1 MSKFSV
7 RFDDDVDQQLA
18 CIKNGGTSK
27 NERLQYLVRNHQAW
41 MNKIESLQEQLR
53 ASQRELS
60 EVKRVVLAKK
70 TADLEYQR
78 VVNKLV
84 SD

>member
-18 CIKNGGTSK
+18 CIKNAGKSK

-41 MNKIESLQEQLR
+41 MDQIESLQEQLTIR
-53 ASQRELS
+53 QRELS

-70 TADLEYQR
+70 IADQEYLR
-78 VVNKLV
+78 IVNNMV